1 MPTFRTNFF
10 CRFPSVEP
18 TKFFAVFRFVVV
30 TPAGYIVVFFG
41 LDFIVHVLRG
51 PHMVTDD
58 EGAVNL
64 VVALVQKFAIRNIG
78 VQELSGNA
86 VVLVTI
92 VKAE

>member
-1 MPTFRTNFF
+1 MPAFRTNFLSG
-10 CRFPSVEP
+10 FPSVKAA
-18 TKFFAVFRFVVV
+18 KFLTVFGVVAV
-30 TPAGYIVVFFG
+30 TPVG
-41 LDFIVHVLRG
+41 LFAALFVHDFIVHVLRG
-51 PHMVTDD
+51 PHVIADD
-58 EGAVNL
+58 ESAVNL